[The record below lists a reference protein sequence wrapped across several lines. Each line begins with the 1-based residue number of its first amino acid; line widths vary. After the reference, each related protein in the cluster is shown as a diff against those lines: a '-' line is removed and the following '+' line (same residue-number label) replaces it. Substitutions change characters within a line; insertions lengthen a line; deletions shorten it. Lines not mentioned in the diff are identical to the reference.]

1 MKQHLSDSITVSPQL
16 QKYTSSIF
24 LAAVCFMYSFM
35 MLLAEMKIVNRPAAS
50 LILIMGLYLVLRP
63 SSIIHPATLV
73 FVNYL
78 IYFVMP
84 YFLFTIY
91 DIFKIEYILPWG
103 LINDWSKLSTT
114 AIVHFELTFVL
125 FYTSLLYCTDV
136 VIEKLSFASLDP
148 ESNTTYSVSIKG
160 TFVLTFIMLVGV
172 IMFIV
177 LTGGPKA
184 WLTNYDNTYLNS
196 KAGLGVINI
205 LLIYLAHLLAFIAG
219 WMKWRSKEKYPLVLW
234 VLMITVLVLCI
245 YFQGIKSRVP
255 LVLFF
260 FLMPK
265 LTTIDIKLRKAFII
279 FLALIVFFMVS
290 MYFRSNGFYST
301 PGMALEY
308 LQSYFNTIFLH
319 DLTLSNYTQGETT
332 SMFMGLKK
340 YTEIFVGK
348 IPRENY
354 DLSVALTQRF
364 YPDDWYIGG
373 ATQQW
378 PIETDFFLTFPTPFF
393 WFIPIFTY
401 SFIMAFLYKLT
412 TSGVPVIM
420 FIYAA
425 EFLRIMSI
433 FRSSLL
439 TWDAFIQ
446 FIFYGL
452 VLISCTTLIF
462 RKNVP

>member
-1 MKQHLSDSITVSPQL
+1 MV
-16 QKYTSSIF
+16 
-24 LAAVCFMYSFM
+24 
-35 MLLAEMKIVNRPAAS
+35 LLAEMKIVNRPAAS

-136 VIEKLSFASLDP
+136 LFAKFSLSSLEP
-148 ESNTTYSVSIKG
+148 GYKVTYTVNKMG
-160 TFVLTFIMLVGV
+160 TFVLTVLMLVGV
-172 IMFIV
+172 IIFV
-177 LTGGPKA
+177 QHSGGLNA
-184 WLTNYDNTYLNS
+184 WLTDYSHTYINS
-196 KAGLGVINI
+196 KEGIGLLNI
-205 LLIYLAHLLAFIAG
+205 SLIYLTHLLAFIAG
-219 WMKWRSKEKYPLVLW
+219 WIKWGSKEKYPLIMW
-234 VLMITVLVLCI
+234 VLIITVLVSCM

-255 LVLFF
+255 LVMFF
-260 FLMPK
+260 FFAPK
-265 LTTIDIKLRKAFII
+265 LINVNIKLRKAFFI
-279 FLALIVFFMVS
+279 FLGLILFFMVS
-290 MYFRSNGFYST
+290 MYFRSNAFYAT
-301 PGMALEY
+301 PAMALEY

-319 DLTLSNYTQGETT
+319 DQALSNYAQGELT
-332 SMFMGLKK
+332 SLFMGLKK
-340 YTEIFVGK
+340 YTEVFVGK

-354 DLSVALTQRF
+354 DLSVALTQQF
-364 YPDDWYIGG
+364 YPDDWYLGG

-393 WFIPIFTY
+393 WVLPIFLY
-401 SFIMAFLYKLT
+401 SIMMSFLYKLAT
-412 TSGVPVIM
+412 NGVPVIM
-420 FIYAA
+420 FIYSA
-425 EFLRIMSI
+425 EFVRIMSI

-439 TWDAFIQ
+439 TWDVLIIA
-446 FIFYGL
+446 IFYVMVL
-452 VLISCTTLIF
+452 VGCTALIF
-462 RKNVP
+462 RKKRIVTT